1 MSHAG
6 QQTLLS
12 QFYQSLE
19 YIIFTCEG
27 QVILIKTLSDKQSKT
42 STQAETYSPCTWTWS
57 VPVYTLT
64 HDPRGITLTL
74 QS

>member
-27 QVILIKTLSDKQSKT
+27 QVILIKTLSQCLTNKAKQA
-42 STQAETYSPCTWTWS
+42 QVETYSPCT
-57 VPVYTLT
+57 
-64 HDPRGITLTL
+64 
-74 QS
+74 